1 MRRDL
6 LDDAK
11 LSENERAVLRRAARI
26 LEARVK
32 SEPIALN
39 SRSLVREWLKLK
51 FFGLER
57 EVFGVIFLDAQNRF
71 MTQDPSRAG

>member
-32 SEPIALN
+32 SEPVALN
-39 SRSLVREWLKLK
+39 SPSLVREWLKLK
-51 FFGLER
+51 FCN
-57 EVFGVIFLDAQNRF
+57 A
-71 MTQDPSRAG
+71 RAY